1 MEELFMKNEK
11 EPEYTIVAD
20 RYPKIG
26 RIAHLVKN
34 CFDSVRVSEGGGVSV
49 DPGEIEDSPQYKA
62 FTKFVKET
70 LEQNQRQA
78 ANSNNS
84 HSENLSQ
91 AK

>member
-1 MEELFMKNEK
+1 MKNEK
-11 EPEYTIVAD
+11 EPEYTIVSY
-20 RYPKIG
+20 RYPKNG
-26 RIAHLVKN
+26 RLADMVEN
-34 CFDSVRVSEGGGVSV
+34 AFDSVKLSEGGGVSV

-84 HSENLSQ
+84 HSENLSKANQ
-91 AK
+91 